1 MTERRVPI
9 RALDAALDI
18 PRPVDRI
25 GNCLFL
31 YLALIRHAGSHGAV
45 IRTRTRLSQELGV
58 AEDRIDRWLSRLVD
72 AGLVRVQSPLP
83 YLVAHFVSWSGEVA
97 SQHENPSNSCA
108 LPESH
113 IEDSYSNSCSK
124 QLSGKQAIAIGDGG
138 AGEGVLARLAREVV
152 GPEVETELPAIL
164 ARHSPDHV
172 ARALNRVRN
181 TPPEKIRKSKLAL
194 FRYLIAKTDR
204 HP

>member
-9 RALDAALDI
+9 LALDAMLDI

-25 GNCLFL
+25 GSSAFL

-45 IRTRTRLSQELGV
+45 IRTRTRLSRELGV
-58 AEDRIDRWLSRLVD
+58 GEDRIDRWLSRLVE
-72 AGLVRVQSPLP
+72 AGLLHVQSPLP
-83 YLVAHFVSWSGEVA
+83 YLVARLVSWSGDA
-97 SQHENPSNSCA
+97 APDRDNPSTSGA
-108 LPESH
+108 FPESH
-113 IEDSYSNSCSK
+113 IRDSYSNSCSK

-138 AGEGVLARLAREVV
+138 AGEGALARLAREVV
-152 GPEVETELPAIL
+152 GPEVEAELPAIL

-172 ARALNRVRN
+172 ARALDRVRN

-194 FRYLIAKTDR
+194 FRYLIAKADS
-204 HP
+204 HL